1 MVDEVG
7 ARLHVIRDVDEYL
20 RRTSRTV
27 PVDDVEPSPKAA
39 LAVILGSADD
49 LSTPFTDNTVGEAV
63 VGRRRIIEDDK
74 VDTAIDAID

>member
-1 MVDEVG
+1 
-7 ARLHVIRDVDEYL
+7 
-20 RRTSRTV
+20 
-27 PVDDVEPSPKAA
+27 VDDVEPSPKAA